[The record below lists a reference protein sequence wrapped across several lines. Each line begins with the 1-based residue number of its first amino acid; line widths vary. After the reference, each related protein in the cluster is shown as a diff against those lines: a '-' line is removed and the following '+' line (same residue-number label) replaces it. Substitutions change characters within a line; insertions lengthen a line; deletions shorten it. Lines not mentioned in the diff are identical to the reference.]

1 MKIDPQIR
9 HLTKPGANLFLE
21 RKLLQHR
28 PLLAWAR
35 AIGEPGM
42 GGPLASAPI
51 PRFAKSVLGFVKI
64 SMARCAQPTGEYLK
78 W

>member
-28 PLLAWAR
+28 PLLARAR

-42 GGPLASAPI
+42 G
-51 PRFAKSVLGFVKI
+51 R
-64 SMARCAQPTGEYLK
+64 PTGKRTDPAFRQVSAWLRKDFYGK
-78 W
+78 VRATNR